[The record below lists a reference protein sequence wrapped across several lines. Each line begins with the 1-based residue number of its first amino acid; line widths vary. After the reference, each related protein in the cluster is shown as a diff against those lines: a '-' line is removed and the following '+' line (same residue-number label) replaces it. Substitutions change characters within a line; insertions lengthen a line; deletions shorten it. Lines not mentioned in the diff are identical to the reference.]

1 MISDEYKH
9 LISPRELERIQKIAE
24 NEARKKRLQNP
35 KFFEQIPSE
44 KTYVLGLMEAM
55 AVARVK
61 K

>member
-1 MISDEYKH
+1 MISEEYKQ

-35 KFFEQIPSE
+35 KFFEQIPAE
-44 KTYVLGLMEAM
+44 KAYALGLMEAM